1 MQVAAVSDDPP
12 LEQLAVAGQHDASLV
27 GGDLGDPVV
36 LEVVIVQRIEATH
49 AQQVGQPAE
58 VGVGDEAQHPQRM
71 SVHLELRI
79 DVQRFQPRIDGQ
91 AVAIEDHP
99 FEADRFAVE
108 QHQLDLGVRHP
119 ERLDHVLH
127 RGGRRAGAGKHLPT
141 PRGREEVVEL
151 LVEAEC
157 GPDHGASMAGE
168 EGRAGGEGF
177 TAPPQVC
184 AAPHTGKPSPSP
196 ASRRPA
202 R

>member
-1 MQVAAVSDDPP
+1 M
-12 LEQLAVAGQHDASLV
+12 G
-27 GGDLGDPVV
+27 
-36 LEVVIVQRIEATH
+36 
-49 AQQVGQPAE
+49 
-58 VGVGDEAQHPQRM
+58 
-71 SVHLELRI
+71 VHLELRI

-108 QHQLDLGVRHP
+108 QHQLDLGMRHP

-157 GPDHGASMAGE
+157 GPDHGGKY
-168 EGRAGGEGF
+168 GRRIFGGRGRGDCPELPVGTICIPMPSYPLSLWERVGVRESQHRCF
-177 TAPPQVC
+177 PRGGPATSSPQAC

-196 ASRRPA
+196 AWRRPA